1 MIVHRR
7 DHSGAYATQGVPVV
21 GLEELYDME
30 KDPDELDNLA
40 IKREHQTTLKPLR
53 AALIVELRRHK
64 AGFVDNM
71 PQVR

>member
-1 MIVHRR
+1 MPDADI
-7 DHSGAYATQGVPVV
+7 
-21 GLEELYDME
+21 EEFYDI
-30 KDPDELDNLA
+30 KIDADELDNLA

-71 PQVR
+71 PPVRETFPA